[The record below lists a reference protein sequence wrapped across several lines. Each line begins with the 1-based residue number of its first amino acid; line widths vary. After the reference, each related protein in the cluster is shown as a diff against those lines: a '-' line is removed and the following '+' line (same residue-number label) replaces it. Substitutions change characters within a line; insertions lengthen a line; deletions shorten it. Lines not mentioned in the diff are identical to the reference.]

1 MSKVGFITGTGSGI
15 GASAA
20 KVALKTGDRVVAT
33 GRNVQKLRNALR
45 DVTIA
50 ALLTGSCAAYGA
62 QETPIQV
69 AMEDGKTTAQFN
81 VGDSRCLLVD
91 DEIRCTPVGK

>member
-1 MSKVGFITGTGSGI
+1 MSKVWFITATGSGT

-20 KVALKTGDRVVAT
+20 KVALKAGDRVVAT
-33 GRNVQKLRNALR
+33 GRNVRKLRNAMR

-50 ALLTGSCAAYGA
+50 ALLAGSCAAYA

-69 AMEDGKTTAQFN
+69 AIKDGKTTVQFK
-81 VGDSRCLLVD
+81 VGDSRCLLVN